1 MLCCTYFQ
9 PWLLQSLKLWHAH
22 FQTQNKCYW
31 GRLLKT
37 HFVCPFIFCRWLAY
51 LISLCFFPI
60 IFIIL
65 KTAWAEWRNID
76 PCPKMACL
84 KYFCSY
90 IFYAHH
96 SYRIYLVG
104 QSAGAHIAACA
115 LLNQAIS
122 ECGEGDSSS
131 WSVSQIKAYFG
142 ISGG

>member
-1 MLCCTYFQ
+1 MIGLM
-9 PWLLQSLKLWHAH
+9 
-22 FQTQNKCYW
+22 
-31 GRLLKT
+31 
-37 HFVCPFIFCRWLAY
+37 
-51 LISLCFFPI
+51 FFPI
-60 IFIIL
+60 IIIIP
-65 KTAWAEWRNID
+65 KTACAERRNID

-96 SYRIYLVG
+96 SCRIYLVG

-122 ECGEGDSSS
+122 ECGEGDTLS